1 MTKCQKDPTLGTF
14 LKRGLFK
21 DIKNDTLLCQTH
33 KYPNT
38 DTQIHKSSIR
48 QSARKTQHM
57 VFFWKGDCSRISK
70 MIFPCV
76 KRTNTQT
83 QIHKYIWRN
92 AKKTQQVVYILK
104 EDCSGIWKMIFLCVK
119 RTNTKKCK
127 YANTQ
132 IQHMKKFTVSGL
144 GLGLGHNE
152 ITRLV
157 FFHTIER
164 SVLVP
169 EWPTHNFWCFSSS
182 F

>member
-1 MTKCQKDPTLGTF
+1 MWFLWCQKDPTYGIF

-21 DIKNDTLLCQTH
+21 DIKNDIPVCQTH
-33 KYPNT
+33 KYTNT
-38 DTQIHKSSIR
+38 NTQIHMTKC
-48 QSARKTQHM
+48 QKDPT
-57 VFFWKGDCSRISK
+57 SRIY
-70 MIFPCV
+70 F
-76 KRTNTQT
+76 KRGLFRDMKNDIPVCQT
-83 QIHKYIWRN
+83 HKY
-92 AKKTQQVVYILK
+92 
-104 EDCSGIWKMIFLCVK
+104 
-119 RTNTKKCK
+119 KKCK